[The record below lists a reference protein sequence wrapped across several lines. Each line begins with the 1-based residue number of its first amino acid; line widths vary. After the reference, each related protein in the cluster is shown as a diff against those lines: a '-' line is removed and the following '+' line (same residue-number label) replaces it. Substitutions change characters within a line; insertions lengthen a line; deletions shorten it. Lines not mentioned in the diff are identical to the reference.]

1 MARKKKT
8 SITDEIATALLTELQ
23 FLQMK
28 RPALFYHTRDE
39 WFRIKVEETIRSYD
53 NKEATKEVKRRLLN
67 QFNFNPSNVYTAEL
81 LNILDDIGIE

>member
-8 SITDEIATALLTELQ
+8 SITNEIATALLTELQ
-23 FLQMK
+23 LLQMK

-53 NKEATKEVKRRLLN
+53 NKEAAKEVKRRLLN
-67 QFNFNPSNVYTAEL
+67 QSDVYAAEL
-81 LNILDDIGIE
+81 FNILDDIGIE